1 MTEYRYNP
9 GDKVSD
15 GRYIITQRINEGAF
29 GEIYRAEDT
38 KRFNKVCIVKNFAP
52 LSACLDN
59 KNPHDFGDLKDRFKR
74 EANLLKEID
83 HPHIPKLL
91 AFEDND
97 ALIIIQDYIDGDNL
111 YKEVSTKPQKVLSEQ
126 EIWEIL
132 NAILPILKYIHD
144 RKIYHRD
151 ISRNNII
158 REKNS
163 GIIFLIDFGLA
174 KENRTNDFNA
184 INSIRD
190 KNYGTYKSLYDEE
203 GYKEDLYDLGVT
215 CCHLLSND
223 NPDNYIDNAGH
234 DWFWS
239 WKTQLEGQDIKPS
252 DSLLLV
258 LKKLV
263 LGQYNS
269 AEQAYEEV
277 RQKQKIEK
285 NIKQWKCVNTI
296 KIDSLFHKRD
306 NYIPIA
312 ITPDNKYIISGTNH
326 GKIKFWDTQTG
337 ELIKS
342 MQVTETCEG
351 SLLEIALSNNGKFLA
366 ISHRSGILKIWK
378 VSDLLTSDNYQPI
391 AIINQPINDE
401 TDGNILAFSF
411 SHDSTILAIC
421 HSDDMVKLWL
431 IKDNEGVIK
440 IPTTLYPF
448 QQNDNNY
455 DYNPDD
461 DYYDDNDYPW
471 RAFKCLA
478 FNPKQEFQVVA
489 GFSYYWDDIAYSN
502 NIVIWNKY
510 TGEIIKTLSGHL
522 GTTYSISFSL
532 DGNFLVS
539 YGDDKQV
546 KIWDI
551 EKSQEL
557 FSLPGHYDTQARVV
571 CSPTEPI
578 IASGGKDTIINIYHL
593 ELGDKLQSLN
603 EHSYPIDSLIFGLDG
618 NLLISSSSS
627 KKDNDGEIKIWQKE

>member
-15 GRYIITQRINEGAF
+15 GRYIITKRINEGAF

-59 KNPHDFGDLKDRFKR
+59 KNLHDFGDLKERFKR

-97 ALIIIQDYIDGDNL
+97 ALIIIQDYIDGKNL
-111 YKEVSTKPQKVLSEQ
+111 LEEVSTKPQKVLSEQ

-174 KENRTNDFNA
+174 KENRTNA

-223 NPDNYIDNAGH
+223 NPDNYIDNGGYE
-234 DWFWS
+234 WFWS
-239 WKTQLEGQDIKPS
+239 WKTQLEGQGIKPS
-252 DSLLLV
+252 DSLLVV

-277 RQKQKIEK
+277 RQKQKIDK
-285 NIKQWKCVNTI
+285 KINQWKCVNTI
-296 KIDSLFHKRD
+296 KIDGLFRNYR

-312 ITPDNKYIISGTNH
+312 ITSDSKYIISGTNK
-326 GKIKFWDTQTG
+326 GQIKFWDTQTG
-337 ELIKS
+337 KLIKS
-342 MQVTETCEG
+342 MEVTEKREG
-351 SLLEIALSNNGKFLA
+351 SLIEIALSNNDKFLA

-391 AIINQPINDE
+391 AIINQPINNRS
-401 TDGNILAFSF
+401 DGNILAFSF
-411 SHDSTILAIC
+411 SHDSIFLATC
-421 HSDDMVKLWL
+421 YSNDMVKLWL
-431 IKDNEGVIK
+431 LKDNQSVIE

-448 QQNDNNY
+448 PQNDNH
-455 DYNPDD
+455 DYNNPDD
-461 DYYDDNDYPW
+461 YDYDDYSYFM
-471 RAFKCLA
+471 FKCLA
-478 FNPKQEFQVVA
+478 FNPKQESQVVA
-489 GFSYYWDDIAYSN
+489 GFSHYWDDSPYSN
-502 NIVIWNKY
+502 NIVIWDRY
-510 TGEIIKTLSGHL
+510 AGEITKKLSGHL
-522 GTTYSISFSL
+522 GTTYSISFSS

-539 YGDDKQV
+539 YGNDKQI

-578 IASGGKDTIINIYHL
+578 VVSGGQDTIINIYHL
-593 ELGDKLQSLN
+593 ELGEKLQLLN
-603 EHSYPIDSLIFGLDG
+603 EHSYPIDSLIFSLDG
-618 NLLISSSSS
+618 KLLISSSSS

>member
-15 GRYIITQRINEGAF
+15 GRYIITKRINEGAF

-52 LSACLDN
+52 LSICLDN
-59 KNPHDFGDLKDRFKR
+59 KNPHDFGDLKERFQR
-74 EANLLKEID
+74 EANLLNEID

-91 AFEDND
+91 AFEDNTE
-97 ALIIIQDYIDGDNL
+97 LIIIQDYIDGENL
-111 YKEVSTKPQKVLSEQ
+111 YEEVLTKPQKVLSEQ

-151 ISRNNII
+151 IYPHNLI

-174 KENRTNDFNA
+174 KENRTNDSNA
-184 INSIRD
+184 INSIRN
-190 KNYGTYKSLYDEE
+190 KNYGAYTLLYEE
-203 GYKEDLYDLGVT
+203 GYKDDLYDLGAT

-223 NPDNYIDNAGH
+223 NPNSYIDNAGH
-234 DWFWS
+234 EWFWS
-239 WKTQLEGQDIKPS
+239 WKTQLEGQGIKPS

-277 RQKQKIEK
+277 RQKQKNEK

-296 KIDSLFHKRD
+296 KVDGLFRNHH

-312 ITPDNKYIISGTNH
+312 ITPDNKYIIRGTDD
-326 GKIKFWDTQTG
+326 GKIKFWDTQT
-337 ELIKS
+337 EKFIKS
-342 MQVTETCEG
+342 VQVTEKHEG
-351 SLLEIALSNNGKFLA
+351 HLLEIALSNNGKFLA

-378 VSDLLTSDNYQPI
+378 VSDLLTSDNYQP

-401 TDGNILAFSF
+401 SDGNILAFSF
-411 SHDSTILAIC
+411 SHDSTFLAIC
-421 HSDDMVKLWL
+421 YSNDMVKIWS
-431 IKDNEGVIK
+431 IKDNYGVPEIL
-440 IPTTLYPF
+440 TTLYPF
-448 QQNDNNY
+448 EQNDDNNNDY
-455 DYNPDD
+455 DG
-461 DYYDDNDYPW
+461 NDYPD
-471 RAFKCLA
+471 REFKCLA
-478 FNPKQEFQVVA
+478 VNPKDASQVVA
-489 GFSYYWDDIAYSN
+489 GFSRYWGEAPCSN
-502 NIVIWNKY
+502 TIVIWNQY
-510 TGEIIKTLSGHL
+510 TGKITKKLSGHL
-522 GTTYSISFSL
+522 GTTYSISFSS

-539 YGDDKQV
+539 YGDDQQV

-557 FSLPGHYDTQARVV
+557 FSLPGHYHTQVRVV

-578 IASGGKDTIINIYHL
+578 IASGGKDKLINIYDL
-593 ELGDKLQSLN
+593 ELGEKLQLLN
-603 EHSYPIDSLIFGLDG
+603 ENSYPIDSLIFSLDG
-618 NLLISSSSS
+618 KLLISSSSS
-627 KKDNDGEIKIWQKE
+627 KKDNNGEIKIWQKE